1 MRRTLRFDAFTS
13 RMNLDDIPLTTID
26 GGPTTLAEYGG
37 RVKLIV
43 NVASRC
49 GLAPQYE
56 KLEALQKTYGE
67 RGFTVL
73 GFPSNQFLQELG
85 ATDAIKEYCST
96 TWGVTFPMFE
106 KVRVNGRSQHPLY
119 AELTKA
125 PDAAGKAGR
134 ITWNFEK
141 FLVTPDGQVHRF
153 RPNTE
158 PDAPEI
164 VELIEASLPPGSAT

>member
-1 MRRTLRFDAFTS
+1 MTL
-13 RMNLDDIPLTTID
+13 NDIPLKTIRGAD
-26 GGPTTLAEYGG
+26 TTLAEFDGK
-37 RVKLIV
+37 VKLVV

-56 KLEALQKTYGE
+56 KLEELQKLYGD

-85 ATDAIKEYCST
+85 SADAIEEYCSA

-106 KVRVNGRSQHPLY
+106 KTKVNGKNAHPLY
-119 AELTKA
+119 KELTKT
-125 PDAAGKAGR
+125 PDAEGKSGR

-141 FLVTPDGQVHRF
+141 FVISPDGTVHRF
-153 RPNTE
+153 SPRTE

-164 VELIEASLPPGSAT
+164 ISVIEESLPSA